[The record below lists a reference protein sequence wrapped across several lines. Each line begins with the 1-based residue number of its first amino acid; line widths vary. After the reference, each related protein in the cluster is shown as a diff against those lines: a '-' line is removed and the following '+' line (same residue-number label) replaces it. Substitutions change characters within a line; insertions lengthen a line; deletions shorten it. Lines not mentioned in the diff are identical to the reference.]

1 MISIIFP
8 QGPASTAPHLDS
20 LAQRVHSVA
29 RKGHLLLPAWVSTF
43 KRWDLWTTQ
52 FCKVICRWK
61 RAAACR
67 EGSGSKRQKS
77 PAVHLIQHRVWSA
90 GQDVC
95 SKSGFRRAEASS
107 EARNGVIVGA
117 AFTKFIFCP
126 RWTVNHD
133 FFCPFFHFFFLFS
146 YSTLDELS
154 IKTFICLLFLEQHI
168 RKSRLSLHKLL
179 IPTVKRLQ
187 PKQSKLIGKI
197 WWLSFL
203 PAAIQN
209 LIPSPCHL
217 CCSMK
222 KPKAAVW
229 PSCTWEQ
236 MLKLLE
242 SSYKYYLCIYLSI
255 LTNINANTVWPSYT
269 WESHC

>member
-1 MISIIFP
+1 MFVEKVGSEEPRHQVKRGMAWLSEPPSPNSYSALDELSI
-8 QGPASTAPHLDS
+8 T
-20 LAQRVHSVA
+20 
-29 RKGHLLLPAWVSTF
+29 TF
-43 KRWDLWTTQ
+43 LS
-52 FCKVICRWK
+52 FL
-61 RAAACR
+61 
-67 EGSGSKRQKS
+67 S
-77 PAVHLIQHRVWSA
+77 
-90 GQDVC
+90 
-95 SKSGFRRAEASS
+95 
-107 EARNGVIVGA
+107 
-117 AFTKFIFCP
+117 
-126 RWTVNHD
+126 
-133 FFCPFFHFFFLFS
+133 FLFS
-146 YSTLDELS
+146 FTLDELS
-154 IKTFICLLFLEQHI
+154 IKTFICILFLEQHI
-168 RKSRLSLHKLL
+168 RKSGLSFHKLL

>member
-1 MISIIFP
+1 MCSSSCPSPTF
-8 QGPASTAPHLDS
+8 S
-20 LAQRVHSVA
+20 LERSP
-29 RKGHLLLPAWVSTF
+29 RCLLKKWVPKSRGIKWSEEWRDCRSRLHQIHILPSMNCQSRLF
-43 KRWDLWTTQ
+43 LS
-52 FCKVICRWK
+52 FL
-61 RAAACR
+61 
-67 EGSGSKRQKS
+67 S
-77 PAVHLIQHRVWSA
+77 
-90 GQDVC
+90 
-95 SKSGFRRAEASS
+95 
-107 EARNGVIVGA
+107 
-117 AFTKFIFCP
+117 
-126 RWTVNHD
+126 
-133 FFCPFFHFFFLFS
+133 FLFS
-146 YSTLDELS
+146 FTLDELS

-168 RKSRLSLHKLL
+168 RKSGLSLHKLL

>member
-8 QGPASTAPHLDS
+8 QGPASTAPHLNS

-126 RWTVNHD
+126 RWTVNHY
-133 FFCPFFHFFFLFS
+133 FLFS
-146 YSTLDELS
+146 RSFLSLIWILIFFILS
-154 IKTFICLLFLEQHI
+154 ITSFISLVFYQVHPFINCLYQL
-168 RKSRLSLHKLL
+168 
-179 IPTVKRLQ
+179 
-187 PKQSKLIGKI
+187 
-197 WWLSFL
+197 
-203 PAAIQN
+203 
-209 LIPSPCHL
+209 
-217 CCSMK
+217 
-222 KPKAAVW
+222 
-229 PSCTWEQ
+229 
-236 MLKLLE
+236 
-242 SSYKYYLCIYLSI
+242 
-255 LTNINANTVWPSYT
+255 
-269 WESHC
+269 